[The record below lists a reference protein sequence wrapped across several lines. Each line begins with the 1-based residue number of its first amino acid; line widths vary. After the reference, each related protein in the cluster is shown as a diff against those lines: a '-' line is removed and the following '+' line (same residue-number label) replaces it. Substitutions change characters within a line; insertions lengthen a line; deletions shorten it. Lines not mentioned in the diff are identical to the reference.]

1 MAFQTLDQ
9 NARNRSAAAV
19 AQTIED
25 SRIVS

>member
-9 NARNRSAAAV
+9 NARNRLTVAV